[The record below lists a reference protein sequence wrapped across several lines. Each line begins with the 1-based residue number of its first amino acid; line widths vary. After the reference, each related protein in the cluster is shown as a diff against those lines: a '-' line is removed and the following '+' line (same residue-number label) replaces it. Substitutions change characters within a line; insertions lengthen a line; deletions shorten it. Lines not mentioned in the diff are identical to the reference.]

1 VSLLKRRSISY
12 QDVWGAGG
20 DWKELRLSS
29 TEAALGVSA
38 VLAAVD
44 LIASRVQMMEWAEVE
59 LGPDGLDRRLP
70 AGPFMQ
76 APSAVYSPDEWV
88 YQGVASFL
96 LFGRLV
102 GQVTSR
108 LRNGWPATVEWLNP
122 DHVTYQTVGG
132 RRQWFH
138 KGAPV
143 DSDDLIMRRWA
154 PMIPGD
160 LAGVAPVKKLHVD
173 IQRALKASLFERDFF
188 DANGLPL
195 AVLRNEEQNIDEKT
209 ATAVAGRYDE
219 VRRSRGRRALVL
231 GKQWSLTPMK
241 ASPSES
247 GIDATEERI
256 ATKVANVYHVPPE
269 WVGGKTGG
277 SLTYNSP
284 EQYARQLDS
293 MALQPV
299 YTMFERLISST
310 CLPPPRRLRFDPET
324 ILRAD
329 PKTAAEIDERLIRT
343 GMATADERRRAR
355 GLSPLP
361 SGGDRVLW
369 PPYSTSLPRE
379 GGTP

>member
-1 VSLLKRRSISY
+1 MSLLKRRSISY

-20 DWKELRLSS
+20 EWKDLRLTS

-38 VLAAVD
+38 VLSSVD
-44 LIASRVQMMEWAEVE
+44 LIASRVQMMDFAEVE
-59 LGPDGLDRRLP
+59 RGSDGLDNVLP
-70 AGPFMQ
+70 TGEFLQ

-122 DHVTYQTVGG
+122 DRVTYQTTNG

-138 KGAPV
+138 KGVPI
-143 DSDDLIMRRWA
+143 DSADLIMRRWA

-160 LAGVAPVKKLHVD
+160 LTGVAPVQKLHVD

-195 AVLRNEEQNIDEKT
+195 AVLRNEENDITSDD
-209 ATAVAGRYDE
+209 ATAVAARYDE
-219 VRRSRGRRALVL
+219 VRKSRGRRALVL
-231 GKQWSLTPMK
+231 GKQWTLTPMK
-241 ASPSES
+241 ASPAES

-277 SLTYNSP
+277 SLTYNTP
-284 EQYARQLDS
+284 ELYQRQLDS

-324 ILRAD
+324 ILRSD
-329 PKTAAEIDERLIRT
+329 PRTNAEIDERLIRT
-343 GMATADERRRAR
+343 GMSYPNERRRAR
-355 GLSPLP
+355 GLPPLP
-361 SGGDRVLW
+361 SGGDQVLW
-369 PPYSTSLPRE
+369 PPYSTSMPRE